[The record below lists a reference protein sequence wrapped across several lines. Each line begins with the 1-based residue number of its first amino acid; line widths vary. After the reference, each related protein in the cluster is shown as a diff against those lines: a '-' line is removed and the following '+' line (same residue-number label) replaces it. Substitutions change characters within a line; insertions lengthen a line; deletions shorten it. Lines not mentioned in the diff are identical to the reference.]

1 MRKNS
6 PIFVADIICSEKNS
20 VFRER
25 SSNVKTVSFEEQLM
39 SKDKYPDMF
48 SPQMEAIVLI
58 IIQMFF
64 FATRAVLKIL
74 ENITRILPSFRW
86 GIFSHETR
94 LNQSRASENI

>member
-64 FATRAVLKIL
+64 FRNTCGF
-74 ENITRILPSFRW
+74 ENIGEYHSDTPQF
-86 GIFSHETR
+86 
-94 LNQSRASENI
+94 